1 MPRVPRRLVVIPNH
15 PHHVILRGN
24 NRRRLFSY
32 PREYRFFLRRV
43 VQGSKERL
51 VPVHTT
57 MLMTNHVHLIVT
69 PRGPQE
75 LSSFV
80 RSFAQTYSQFRNRS
94 RASSGKLFEERY
106 KCVPIVSEEQMAITT
121 AYIELNPVRAGIS
134 VDPGQYRW
142 STFAQHVGGATR
154 EPLLAELWEPSAW
167 YMSLGSDPAQ
177 RAAAYCEWFEHY
189 RARDE
194 WSQVYGDPKRNTD
207 RKRFERPNRKK
218 AL

>member
-24 NRRRLFSY
+24 NRRCLFSY

-57 MLMTNHVHLIVT
+57 TLMTNHVHLIVT

-134 VDPGQYRW
+134 ADPGPHNELPPIVSGSNTTGHAMNGRRC
-142 STFAQHVGGATR
+142 TGTR
-154 EPLLAELWEPSAW
+154 SGIRTG
-167 YMSLGSDPAQ
+167 SGSSDPI
-177 RAAAYCEWFEHY
+177 
-189 RARDE
+189 ARRRSE
-194 WSQVYGDPKRNTD
+194 LSRCGSQATGMLGVSGG
-207 RKRFERPNRKK
+207 ERVP
-218 AL
+218 